1 MAALAPLLL
10 AALLS
15 QQFVAAEDEY
25 VLIEARVLAQR
36 HDDGR
41 VEVMLEVRRDG
52 DRWREQITSVHR
64 FLPDPAPIGVWW
76 NSTPPVTVPGVPGQF
91 GITARRSEG
100 GHVELGL
107 QRVTGVHWGE
117 RLLPRFG
124 RLDTPRY
131 GSDRVYTSSIDLVDE
146 GPPVC
151 QLGLIVG
158 PGERCRFPDTR
169 DVFAVEPD
177 GSAHYP
183 LQPEGGATAKEDMV
197 FPAERSR
204 IYIVVGF
211 VHGLG
216 HDPHA
221 SSVTHGIRIERLE
234 HGRYIFNRLGLD
246 LLRPINGADCVQ
258 GLLVSLGGYCAVPG
272 SSAWFIAHSSGLAQF
287 TIGPEQLSW
296 TGDERLELDAELPRA
311 AGRARLHA
319 AREVHGWRIIS
330 LDAPPAVA
338 PPPRS
343 IDLGECRMGLVLAPG
358 QSCAD
363 PTSAETIWV
372 DQQDG
377 WGFGDLRILAGGL
390 TISGNPARHNASLRR
405 LSGGRWIVQMIALSG
420 GELLEI
426 GRCTIGLVLY
436 PGEECH
442 SGAPG
447 PFQVHQNGLA
457 AFADAIG
464 RERVH
469 TTGIEVT
476 YADGLALHDFT
487 ADRRADGGF
496 RITAMRLRVPA
507 REQQVR
513 RDLGD
518 CAPRMILGPGDGC
531 RHPRSGGTLL
541 VDDDGQIAPST
552 FTPLHRY
559 ASAFIPWGLNESELI
574 LHRPVNDGRHV
585 VLRVA
590 TDQTRSIGNCAV
602 RSVVSPGERC
612 TVSLA
617 ESDFYVFPNIAVFG
631 RHASSSHI
639 DARTNMG
646 VRFFELR
653 AERQEG
659 GSYVIRELGSG
670 TIELPRP

>member
-1 MAALAPLLL
+1 M
-10 AALLS
+10 
-15 QQFVAAEDEY
+15 
-25 VLIEARVLAQR
+25 
-36 HDDGR
+36 
-41 VEVMLEVRRDG
+41 
-52 DRWREQITSVHR
+52 
-64 FLPDPAPIGVWW
+64 
-76 NSTPPVTVPGVPGQF
+76 PGQF
-91 GITARRSEG
+91 GITARRIEG

-146 GPPVC
+146 GPAVC
-151 QLGLIVG
+151 QLGLIVS
-158 PGERCRFPDTR
+158 PGEECRFPDTR
-169 DVFAVEPD
+169 DVFVVEPD

-272 SSAWFIAHSSGLAQF
+272 SSAWFIAHPSGLAQF
-287 TIGPEQLSW
+287 TIGYEQLSW
-296 TGDERLELDAELPRA
+296 IGDDRLEVDDDLP
-311 AGRARLHA
+311 HA
-319 AREVHGWRIIS
+319 
-330 LDAPPAVA
+330 
-338 PPPRS
+338 
-343 IDLGECRMGLVLAPG
+343 
-358 QSCAD
+358 
-363 PTSAETIWV
+363 
-372 DQQDG
+372 
-377 WGFGDLRILAGGL
+377 
-390 TISGNPARHNASLRR
+390 
-405 LSGGRWIVQMIALSG
+405 GGRWIVQMIALSG

-426 GRCTIGLVLY
+426 GRCTIGLLLY

-442 SGAPG
+442 TGATG
-447 PFQVHQNGLA
+447 PFQVHANGLA
-457 AFADAIG
+457 VFGDAIG
-464 RERVH
+464 RERVQAA
-469 TTGIEVT
+469 GIEVT
-476 YADGLALHDFT
+476 YADELAFHDFR
-487 ADRRADGGF
+487 AGRRADGGF

-513 RDLGD
+513 RHLGD
-518 CAPRMILGPGDGC
+518 CTPGVILGPGDGC
-531 RHPRSGGTLL
+531 RHPRSGGILL
-541 VDDDGQIAPST
+541 VDDDGQIAPAAY
-552 FTPLHRY
+552 TPLHRY
-559 ASAFIPWGLNESELI
+559 ASVFIPWGLSDSELI
-574 LHRPVNDGRHV
+574 LHRPVNDGHHV

-590 TDQTRSIGNCAV
+590 ADQTRSIGNCHV
-602 RSVVSPGERC
+602 RMVVSPSERC

-617 ESDFYVFPNIAVFG
+617 ASDFYVFPRVAVFG
-631 RHASSSHI
+631 RHASSSDI

-646 VRFFELR
+646 ARFFELR
-653 AERQEG
+653 AERQED
-659 GSYVIRELGSG
+659 GSYVIHEVSSG
-670 TIELPRP
+670 IIELPHP